1 MFIPISIEGNNIK
14 TGDTEI
20 SNSTFKDLELKEED
34 IEEFLRKNIGT
45 LFGEEESL
53 LIVGQQVSNKEK
65 GRSDLT
71 AIDENGNIVL
81 IEIKRD
87 IDDIKNRKEAFEFQA
102 IRYAASYAKIKS
114 PDALVNKIFSKYIE
128 KYKEE
133 FELGDLTPAEKGKRI
148 INDFLI
154 SNNSLK
160 TFNQKQRIILIA
172 SSFDRQTLSAV
183 AWLISN
189 NVDISCF
196 SIMPIKIN
204 NQVFLQVERV
214 LPPPSI
220 EDFYVDIEDRKVEV
234 EKNTTDIIRTNL
246 PRMPKLFEWG
256 LLKKGDK
263 LYIRN
268 RDKEESMAEVIDERF
283 VNYKGY
289 KISYNQWGQE
299 VTGWSAICI
308 YEWAVKL
315 DCDKTLDNLRREKLR
330 EIEREIENEE
340 QSYL

>member
-1 MFIPISIEGNNIK
+1 MLIPISIEENNID
-14 TGDTEI
+14 TSDTEI
-20 SNSTFKDLELKEED
+20 SNSTFKDLKLKEEH
-34 IEEFLRKNIGT
+34 IEEFLRKNIEVI
-45 LFGEEESL
+45 FGEEESL
-53 LIVGQQVSNKEK
+53 LIVGQQVNNKEK

-87 IDDIKNRKEAFEFQA
+87 ADDIKSRKEAFEFQA

-114 PDALVNKIFSKYIE
+114 PDVLVNKIFSKYIE
-128 KYKEE
+128 KHKEE

-160 TFNQKQRIILIA
+160 TFNQKQRIILVA
-172 SSFDRQTLSAV
+172 SSFDTQTLSAV

-196 SIMPIKIN
+196 SIMPLKIN
-204 NQVFLQVERV
+204 NQVFLQVDRI
-214 LPPPSI
+214 LPPSSI
-220 EDFYVDIEDRKVEV
+220 EDFYINIEDNKEVEV
-234 EKNTTDIIRTNL
+234 GKNQTEIIRTNL

-268 RDKEESMAEVIDERF
+268 HDKEASTAEVIDQRF
-283 VNYKGY
+283 VNYKGN
-289 KISYNQWGQE
+289 KITYNQWGQD
-299 VTGWSAICI
+299 VTGWSSICI

-315 DCDKTLDNLRREKLR
+315 DCDRTLDNLRRAKLQ
-330 EIEREIENEE
+330 EINDGE
-340 QSYL
+340 